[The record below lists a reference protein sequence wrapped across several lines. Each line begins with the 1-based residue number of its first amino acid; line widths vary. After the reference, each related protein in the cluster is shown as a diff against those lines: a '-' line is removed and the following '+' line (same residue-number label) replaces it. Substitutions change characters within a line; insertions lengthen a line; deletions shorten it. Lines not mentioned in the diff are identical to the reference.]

1 MKKHCES
8 LEIEIKKLSSQS
20 QHTSSMLVLQK
31 DDQQRSEARIDMGQE
46 SKSASSFQ
54 MATGQ
59 SMTTGQSMI
68 GGGQSMTAT
77 TTTTTT
83 RKEKTTDSYSASR
96 RGSRRESETYSG
108 SKAPSRSGSRPSS
121 RPSSRGTSRAVS
133 PAPYEY
139 EEQSAT
145 DEDDELRRILEESR
159 SRRSKFT

>member
-1 MKKHCES
+1 MGA
-8 LEIEIKKLSSQS
+8 LEMEIKKLSSQS

-31 DDQQRSEARIDMGQE
+31 DDQQRSEARIDMGSD
-46 SKSASSFQ
+46 SKSISSSSYQ
-54 MATGQ
+54 
-59 SMTTGQSMI
+59 MTTGQT
-68 GGGQSMTAT
+68 GGIQSMTS